1 MPNLLTTKKKIAV
14 IDLQTP
20 FGHLNLINFYIKN
33 LTNIAC
39 LFFLNKKI
47 KSFVNYKK
55 LKCFFYNQGFF
66 KNYFDI
72 YKNLILNKIDKVF
85 FLSYSPVVLFFFSF
99 FLLRK
104 KIDIFLI
111 EHDTLNKKKK
121 VNFFFNKILSKKII
135 RLVYNTK
142 KKIFILRNFSNQAIV
157 IDHPILKDNNKSS
170 KLYQREN
177 IIKIKKNIFF
187 QNKNKKKIKIFVPS
201 RFYLDK
207 KKFFNFYEKNKSCF
221 FLVLSKNLT
230 TCKNILKIQNIK
242 DNILK
247 EMDYI
252 YIANRNDLY
261 ENRISSWVYTSVAH
275 NKKIVLDY
283 GDTYKYEKQRFQKFI
298 FLSGKLKKNTSK
310 NVLKFNKHKQFVN
323 FYNKNCIKN
332 LILILIG
339 EM

>member
-1 MPNLLTTKKKIAV
+1 M
-14 IDLQTP
+14 
-20 FGHLNLINFYIKN
+20 
-33 LTNIAC
+33 
-39 LFFLNKKI
+39 
-47 KSFVNYKK
+47 
-55 LKCFFYNQGFF
+55 
-66 KNYFDI
+66 
-72 YKNLILNKIDKVF
+72 
-85 FLSYSPVVLFFFSF
+85 
-99 FLLRK
+99 
-104 KIDIFLI
+104 
-111 EHDTLNKKKK
+111 
-121 VNFFFNKILSKKII
+121 
-135 RLVYNTK
+135 
-142 KKIFILRNFSNQAIV
+142 
-157 IDHPILKDNNKSS
+157 
-170 KLYQREN
+170 
-177 IIKIKKNIFF
+177 
-187 QNKNKKKIKIFVPS
+187 
-201 RFYLDK
+201 
-207 KKFFNFYEKNKSCF
+207 
-221 FLVLSKNLT
+221 SKNLT